1 MINGSEV
8 WVDVVQVSDVTLSV
22 LVVCHLIISHAG
34 LSKLTLKLNKN
45 YYIMNRRIILPVKL
59 FELPLIT

>member
-22 LVVCHLIISHAG
+22 LVVRHLILSHAG
-34 LSKLTLKLNKN
+34 LSKFTLKLNKN
-45 YYIMNRRIILPVKL
+45 YYIMTDEFLKSVKL
-59 FELPLIT
+59 IKHPLIT